1 MNIDNSVNKL
11 NTQYS
16 ANAIQTTVVP
26 KSAPLSKEKDKHLQ
40 NNYYRSDLVFNTP
53 KNATSINTKNR
64 TVTNLYSPKQLLVA
78 YSNPKYVNAL
88 INSNP
93 NIEKILLEHGVEPKI
108 NVSNVKNIMNTH
120 LTTTTAYAL
129 QIANKLGLSAND
141 KKDLEMACVFHDF
154 GKILIPE
161 EIISKPNSL
170 TNEEK
175 EIIDL
180 HAQLGYELLSSTGLN
195 ERVLNL
201 IKNHHMPQ
209 GQNADILGQILSV
222 ADIYS
227 ALREERSYKQELE
240 EEDALYILN
249 QKAINGEVSTEVVDA
264 LKASV
269 ISASVA

>member
-11 NTQYS
+11 NTQFS
-16 ANAIQTTVVP
+16 ANAIQTAVAP

-64 TVTNLYSPKQLLVA
+64 TVTNLYSPKQLLAA

-129 QIANKLGLSAND
+129 QIANKLGLSATD

-180 HAQLGYELLSSTGLN
+180 HAQLGYELLSSTGIN

-201 IKNHHMPQ
+201 VKNHHMPQ

-269 ISASVA
+269 ISANVA